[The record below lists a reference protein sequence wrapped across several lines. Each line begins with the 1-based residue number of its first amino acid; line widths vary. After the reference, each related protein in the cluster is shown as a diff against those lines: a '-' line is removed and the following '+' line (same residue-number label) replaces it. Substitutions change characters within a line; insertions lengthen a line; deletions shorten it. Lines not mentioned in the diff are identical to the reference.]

1 MPAPPHGFTNLVMAE
16 DSVEPFLTAN
26 HAGYDIICSVLC
38 GGDVAM
44 KTIVIV
50 TLTAMLLACKG
61 KEVEQA
67 KKTERNPPQTSVTA
81 VKKDAALEHAP
92 DAVQPTQDVPQ
103 TQKVLD
109 KDKLWSCYLEI
120 YCAQKRNEMDKILD
134 IYKKCGFE
142 NPSDFTQAWIEAAK
156 DRQWVSKLAHEASK
170 ACK

>member
-1 MPAPPHGFTNLVMAE
+1 
-16 DSVEPFLTAN
+16 
-26 HAGYDIICSVLC
+26 
-38 GGDVAM
+38 M
-44 KTIVIV
+44 KKVVIV
-50 TLTAMLLACKG
+50 PLVIGLFACKA

-67 KKTERNPPQTSVTA
+67 KKAEQNVPQTPLVDQ
-81 VKKDAALEHAP
+81 KKDAVEEHAL
-92 DAVQPTQDVPQ
+92 DATVGAQELGQP
-103 TQKVLD
+103 KKALD